1 MKTFRVHHSTRPGL
15 APLMASLL
23 ALVVLGRAA
32 LLCAQPATSPLE
44 PPAHRYLIIVD
55 TSRAMQ
61 GRERAVLKTVEE
73 LLKSRMGGQMRAGD
87 TLGVWTFD
95 TELYA
100 GRLPLQHWSP
110 AQHKAITARVLAFLK
125 GQRFEKF
132 PVLDNVLPP
141 MDGLVR
147 NSQLITVIL
156 ITSGVGLMQGTPFD
170 HQINEFWQ
178 RWLDKQKAAK
188 MPFVV
193 VLRAREGAMKDYMLN
208 LPPRPVQMPLL
219 PAESP
224 TAVAPPQPV
233 AHQPPPK
240 PQPPAAQPLIISGR
254 KPKPLQPPKT
264 EEDPTARP
272 RPSANVVTNEPPSKQ
287 TPPVSLAPVPKVEA
301 ANVEP
306 APVKLIVP
314 VPESAPAS
322 NAPPAGKADLPKP
335 LPPVTET
342 VKAEPKLT
350 VPPMP
355 APPPPPAQ
363 TTLAAQPTAPP
374 PTPAPKAE
382 ALNAPA
388 EKAAAAAPIQ
398 PPAPL
403 PPTTPKVEPTGAP
416 QPKPVQ
422 PAPVQVAT
430 APLPPPPAT
439 PSATAIEA
447 PKLAFGPKPT
457 FEAGV
462 TPAPANL
469 AQHAVSAVAPSAQ
482 TVTAPSTTIPRPQQ
496 SASPPSA
503 SVGAAGTAKANPANE
518 KKPDL
523 AAAPSSSREVAA
535 APSTRGTNAP
545 SDIAF
550 AHLGPDGLP
559 ASPAV
564 PVQAAVATPAE
575 GFLSQK
581 TTWVAAFLLLT
592 AAFGFGWLALR
603 RSRATAHASLITRS
617 LDRGK
622 KR

>member
-1 MKTFRVHHSTRPGL
+1 MKTFRVHHSTRLGL
-15 APLMASLL
+15 APLMAALL
-23 ALVVLGRAA
+23 ALVILGRAA
-32 LLCAQPATSPLE
+32 SLCAQPATSQPE
-44 PPAHRYLIIVD
+44 PPSHRYLLIVD

-141 MDGLVR
+141 MDSVVR
-147 NSQLITVIL
+147 NSHLITVIL

-208 LPPRPVQMPLL
+208 LPPWPVQMPLL

-224 TAVAPPQPV
+224 VAAALSQPV
-233 AHQPPPK
+233 APQPPPK
-240 PQPPAAQPLIISGR
+240 PQTPAAQPLIISGR
-254 KPKPLQPPKT
+254 KAKPLQPPKI
-264 EEDPTARP
+264 EEDPAVRLQ
-272 RPSANVVTNEPPSKQ
+272 PSVNVATNEPGNKQ
-287 TPPVSLAPVPKVEA
+287 TPPLSLAPVPKVEA

-306 APVKLIVP
+306 PPVKLIVP
-314 VPESAPAS
+314 LPVSVPAS
-322 NAPPAGKADLPKP
+322 NAPPAGKADQPKP
-335 LPPVTET
+335 PAPVAET
-342 VKAEPKLT
+342 AKAGPKPT
-350 VPPMP
+350 APPMP
-355 APPPPPAQ
+355 APQPPPAQ
-363 TTLAAQPTAPP
+363 TTPAAQSTTPP

-403 PPTTPKVEPTGAP
+403 PPATPKVEPTSAP
-416 QPKPVQ
+416 QPKPAQ

-457 FEAGV
+457 FEAGS
-462 TPAPANL
+462 TPAPASV
-469 AQHAVSAVAPSAQ
+469 AQPAVPAVAPSAQ
-482 TVTAPSTTIPRPQQ
+482 TATAPSTTMPRPQQ

-503 SVGAAGTAKANPANE
+503 SVGAAGTAKTNPASE
-518 KKPDL
+518 KKPEL
-523 AAAPSSSREVAA
+523 AAAPPLSREVAA
-535 APSTRGTNAP
+535 APSTRATNAP
-545 SDIAF
+545 SDF
-550 AHLGPDGLP
+550 ASGRPGPDRLP
-559 ASPAV
+559 ASPAP
-564 PVQAAVATPAE
+564 PVQAAAATPAE

-581 TTWVAAFLLLT
+581 TTWIAAFLLLA

-603 RSRATAHASLITRS
+603 RARATAHASLITRS